1 MRRMRE
7 GARDP
12 NRAVNRGRQYKSI
25 VVIYM
30 FTEQIHTSRCTD
42 DKCRLFMK
50 SILKELFRARAET
63 IHAQSIIKSM
73 KTKQPN
79 SKMCFICGLEN
90 PVGLHL
96 HIYEVERGV
105 VETTYTAPEHFQ
117 GYPGV
122 LHGGIVGAML
132 DEIAGR
138 AHMGSDPMD
147 PRFMFTAKLEVKY
160 RKNVPIGKPLKII
173 GKAGKSRAK
182 SAEAW
187 AGIYDAET
195 NELLAEGN
203 TLLINVPAEQFDKS
217 RLNELGWKVY
227 PE

>member
-1 MRRMRE
+1 M
-7 GARDP
+7 A
-12 NRAVNRGRQYKSI
+12 
-25 VVIYM
+25 
-30 FTEQIHTSRCTD
+30 
-42 DKCRLFMK
+42 
-50 SILKELFRARAET
+50 
-63 IHAQSIIKSM
+63 
-73 KTKQPN
+73 TKQPN
-79 SKMCFICGLEN
+79 SHMCFICGLEN

-96 HIYEVERGV
+96 HMYETEPGV
-105 VETTYTAPEHFQ
+105 VETTYIAPEHFQ

-122 LHGGIVGAML
+122 LHGGIVGAII

-138 AHMGSDPMD
+138 AHMGSDPMK

-160 RKNVPIGKPLKII
+160 RKNVPVGKKLKII
-173 GKAGKSRAK
+173 GKAGKSKSR

-195 NELLAEGN
+195 NELFAEGN
-203 TLLINVPAEQFDKS
+203 VLLMDVPKDQFNVS

>member
-1 MRRMRE
+1 
-7 GARDP
+7 
-12 NRAVNRGRQYKSI
+12 
-25 VVIYM
+25 
-30 FTEQIHTSRCTD
+30 
-42 DKCRLFMK
+42 
-50 SILKELFRARAET
+50 
-63 IHAQSIIKSM
+63 
-73 KTKQPN
+73 
-79 SKMCFICGLEN
+79 MCFICGLEN

-96 HIYEVERGV
+96 HIYETEPGV

-122 LHGGIVGAML
+122 LHGGIVGAVI

-138 AHMGSDPMD
+138 SHMGSDPNH
-147 PRFMFTAKLEVKY
+147 PRFMFTAKLEIKY

-173 GKAGKSRAK
+173 GRAGKSRSR

-187 AGIYDAET
+187 AGIYEKES

-203 TLLINVPAEQFDKS
+203 VLLIDVPEEQFDMS
-217 RLNELGWKVY
+217 RLGELGWRVV